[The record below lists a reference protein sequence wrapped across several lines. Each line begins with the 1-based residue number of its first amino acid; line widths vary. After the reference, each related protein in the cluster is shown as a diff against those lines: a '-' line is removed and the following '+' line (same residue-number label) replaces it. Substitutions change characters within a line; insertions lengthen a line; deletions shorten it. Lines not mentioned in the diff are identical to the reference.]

1 MKATAAAGKPARIPE
16 MDIREEAAP
25 FKEKVMAY
33 SINTNIAS
41 MQAQEY
47 LRMTSDFQA
56 KTINRVT
63 SGLRIISSGDDAAG
77 LAIANS
83 FRSDQAVLSQ
93 GIRNANDGLATLQ
106 TIDGGINNISKLLD
120 RARTLAAQSATGT
133 FSGSRD
139 VVNSEFQSV
148 LSEIDRQAQ
157 AIGLNSGGTFAK
169 SLAVFIGG
177 GRGPTD
183 ADQITNGSV
192 SVDLTTSTVDTQSLG
207 LKGVEA
213 KGAVTGGLQAS
224 SSQSVADI
232 LADGSNTT
240 AIGGFTDFYMQGP
253 AFSGSG
259 RIKISVNTSGVGTTA
274 DLVGAVNAA
283 IEQAGKGA
291 SAAAA
296 AFKAANITAS
306 VATDANGLEQ
316 LAFSSSTAA
325 FQVKAGDRMAN
336 ALLGN
341 TTVSTG
347 TTGKAVETTVTGV
360 HNGLTTAFAA
370 GTKTVVRFQGGGLD
384 QAVDLSIDTGGLTVQ
399 QAANALK
406 TAVDNSATLSAAG
419 ITLDAFDSDG
429 FTAGTDNLVFRNAT
443 GESFSVSATGD
454 SGNRLGLGSW
464 YLNDAGAADYT
475 SITAFAAPVDTVA
488 TSLRFQIGNGDV
500 IDVGVTID
508 TDSDTTAPLL
518 NAAIASDADAAKFQA
533 AGITFGSDGTHLT
546 ISSSNGTNFRVMEIA
561 AATGLG
567 FDNGT
572 GAAVYTTAAT
582 ASNGQAA
589 ASVSNVATI
598 EASGAYQAGT
608 AGAGDFFGFDK
619 IMYGNADQT
628 VTVTAVNSSGQ
639 KEAAAVTLNN
649 DSTTSANNYG
659 RSIDEA
665 VAKINAVLQQSNK
678 ASLQGIV
685 AVKDN
690 DGTNEGIRFLSTG
703 SNYEVSLGSS
713 GANEGIKNE
722 AGDRSVT
729 LASTQVG
736 TGSNVDIS
744 TQAGAESA
752 VSALAAAVTAL
763 GNSQAVVGK
772 GQNQFN
778 YAVSLASTQLTN
790 LAASESRIRDADLA
804 AEAAN
809 LTKAQILQ
817 QAGVAALAQANS
829 APQAVLSLLRG

>member
-1 MKATAAAGKPARIPE
+1 MS
-16 MDIREEAAP
+16 
-25 FKEKVMAY
+25 Y

-47 LRMTSDFQA
+47 LRMTSDFQS

-77 LAIANS
+77 LAIANT

-139 VVNSEFQSV
+139 VVNSEFASV

-157 AIGLNSGGTFAK
+157 AIGLNAGGTFAK

-177 GRGPTD
+177 GRGLSD
-183 ADQITNGSV
+183 AEQIGNGSV
-192 SVDLTTSTVDTQSLG
+192 SVDLTSSTVDTQSLG
-207 LKGVEA
+207 LKGVQA

-224 SSQSVADI
+224 SAQSVGDI
-232 LADGSNTT
+232 LADTNNTT
-240 AIGGFTDFYMQGP
+240 ATAGFTDFYFQGP
-253 AFSGSG
+253 AFSGAG
-259 RIKISVNTSGVGTTA
+259 RVKITVNTSGVGTTA

-283 IEQAGKGA
+283 IEQAGKGS
-291 SAAAA
+291 SAEAA

-306 VATDANGLEQ
+306 VATDSGLEQ
-316 LAFSSSTAA
+316 LSFSSSSAA
-325 FQVKAGDRMAN
+325 FQVKAGDKLAN

-341 TTVSTG
+341 TTTSTG
-347 TTGKAVETTVTGV
+347 TTGKDVETTVAGG

-370 GTKTVVRFQGGGLD
+370 STSVVVRFQGGGLD
-384 QAVDLSIDTGGLTVQ
+384 QAVDLTVTTGGLTVQ

-406 TAVDNSATLSAAG
+406 TAVDNSTALSAAG
-419 ITLDAFDSDG
+419 ITLDNFDSNG
-429 FTAGTDNLVFRNAT
+429 FTAGTDDLTFRSAT
-443 GESFSVSATGD
+443 GESFSVSAAGD

-464 YLNDAGAADYT
+464 LLNDAGSMDYT
-475 SITAFAAPVDTVA
+475 SVTGVAAPTATTA
-488 TSLRFQIGNGDV
+488 TSLKIQLGGGDV
-500 IDVGVTID
+500 VTIAF
-508 TDSDTTAPLL
+508 TTGANIAATVIAL
-518 NAAIASDADAAKFQA
+518 NAAIAANADAAKLQA
-533 AGITFGSDGTHLT
+533 AGITASGPGANLV
-546 ISSSNGTNFRVMEIA
+546 ISSNNNTNFRVQEQNA
-561 AATGLG
+561 AASILG

-572 GAAVYTTAAT
+572 GGAVYIVAANASSGASAAT
-582 ASNGQAA
+582 
-589 ASVSNVATI
+589 VKDVATL
-598 EASGAYQAGT
+598 EAAGAYQVGT
-608 AGAGDFFGFDK
+608 AAAGDFFGFDK
-619 IMYGNADQT
+619 LLYGNADQT
-628 VTVTAVNSSGQ
+628 VTLTAVNSSGQ
-639 KEAAAVTLNN
+639 KESVAVTLNN
-649 DSTTSANNYG
+649 DSTTSGSNYG

-665 VAKINAVLQQSNK
+665 VARINAVLQQSNK

-703 SNYEVSLGSS
+703 SNYEVSLGAS
-713 GANEGIKNE
+713 GGNEGIKNE
-722 AGDRSVT
+722 AGNRSVT

-744 TQAGAESA
+744 TQAGAEAA
-752 VSALAAAVTAL
+752 VSALASAVTAL

-772 GQNQFN
+772 GQNQFT